1 MKKVIKTPENNDIL
15 GATSKLELVIKMY
28 PQKMSKFHVM
38 LGELYLIDGKIKKA
52 KYHVNEAIKI
62 NPNHNAP
69 QKLKK
74 IIENRI

>member
-1 MKKVIKTPENNDIL
+1 
-15 GATSKLELVIKMY
+15 
-28 PQKMSKFHVM
+28 M

-62 NPNHNAP
+62 NPDHNAP